1 MTFVEPWQLRAR
13 FARSLSAM
21 YGREVPAYTT
31 LVDVSR
37 EVNEDVAARRAPTPS
52 GSARSTG

>member
-1 MTFVEPWQLRAR
+1 LRAR
-13 FARSLSAM
+13 FARSLSEM

-37 EVNEDVAARRAPTPS
+37 EVHEAVVAAQAQTPS
-52 GSARSTG
+52 ASARSIA

>member
-1 MTFVEPWQLRAR
+1 MIKPWQLRAH
-13 FARSLSAM
+13 FARSLSEM

-37 EVNEDVAARRAPTPS
+37 EVNEDVVRAGGPD
-52 GSARSTG
+52 A